1 MDWKK
6 HGLQLVSLALNV
18 ILLILL
24 LGQGNHLEQLEASVQ
39 DVTGSLSAV
48 SLELEWLRGQ
58 VDSLQAQLREG
69 EQLIADYTLEPTGLD
84 TASRALLADMVL
96 QLKAWGAD
104 STVDLM
110 VTTGGREI
118 VQTLP
123 VDAAGACRGQVAIPL
138 EGDADFSLAA
148 QVTSGGVTAR
158 EELGIWHGI
167 ASLLPLRQ
175 RGTSVSDPRYLGGA
189 LISQVDLCV
198 ETDGSAEVV
207 DPVFRIYLNGD
218 LAEEIPAEI
227 SQGTSSSA
235 GDCYAP
241 ATPEQKLEVACM
253 PGDTVAVVFFCRDS
267 YGLGYAF
274 SIGSWSVEAN
284 ASVSRGEGTL
294 SEPVLTWP
302 E

>member
-24 LGQGNHLEQLEASVQ
+24 LGQGNHLEQLEASIQ

-84 TASRALLADMVL
+84 TASRALLADVVL

-110 VTTGGREI
+110 VTTGGREV
-118 VQTLP
+118 VQALP

-167 ASLLPLRQ
+167 AALLPLRQ
-175 RGTSVSDPRYLGGA
+175 GGTSVGGPSYLGGVMSCETD
-189 LISQVDLCV
+189 ICV
-198 ETDGSAEVV
+198 EQNGQAQVRE
-207 DPVFRIYLNGD
+207 PMFRAYRNQE
-218 LAEEIPAEI
+218 LALEIPAEI
-227 SQGTSSSA
+227 SQDMSSSS

-241 ATPEQKLEVACM
+241 AQALEIACS
-253 PGDTVAVVFFCRDS
+253 PGDTVTVTFFCRDS

-274 SIGSWSVEAN
+274 SIGSWAVEAN